1 MLLFLS
7 SVKLKDR
14 YIASIKYINYCDS
27 KLFGNVIFLTLTI
40 IYKEKSVDGMLE
52 SCLEVFIR
60 KVIISIKQKFDW
72 EVHWS
77 NVIYKISS
85 FYPDPL
91 KYLLDQF
98 LPDGRMS

>member
-14 YIASIKYINYCDS
+14 YIASIKYINFCDS
-27 KLFGNVIFLTLTI
+27 KLFGNVIFLRLTI

-72 EVHWS
+72 
-77 NVIYKISS
+77 
-85 FYPDPL
+85 
-91 KYLLDQF
+91 KYID
-98 LPDGRMS
+98 RM